1 MLRKLIS
8 GAVGAM
14 LVAVLALGILQAQQK
29 PAESQPDEA
38 NSASPSKDD
47 KAGVF
52 CPSMKTGQLC
62 GHGTSDLLQL
72 SDDNREQWQ
81 AAVRRYN
88 KAVDTATVQL
98 QKDAQALLTPEQAT
112 EVQRWFAK
120 GLNPEI
126 NKILMSRTAQKG
138 K

>member
-1 MLRKLIS
+1 MIRKLIS

-14 LVAVLALGILQAQQK
+14 LLAVLALSILHAQQK
-29 PAESQPDEA
+29 PAEHQHEA
-38 NSASPSKDD
+38 NSDSPTQDD
-47 KAGVF
+47 KTGIF
-52 CPSMKTGQLC
+52 CPTMKTGQLC
-62 GHGTSDLLQL
+62 SHGTSDLLQL
-72 SDDNREQWQ
+72 SGGNRDRWI

-88 KAVDTATVQL
+88 KAVDAATAQL

-126 NKILMSRTAQKG
+126 NKILVARAAQKA